1 MWKINEVF
9 KGCVIPVRLWRKKV
23 VDRTDTAQA
32 SSGCF
37 SRGKVEERQAGRG
50 KTDLK
55 DKGTTTLLG
64 YELREE

>member
-1 MWKINEVF
+1 MNKE
-9 KGCVIPVRLWRKKV
+9 GGGQ
-23 VDRTDTAQA
+23 DTHCT
-32 SSGCF
+32 GLF
-37 SRGKVEERQAGRG
+37 WMLQAGRG